1 MRNMLRNRKRKKNK
15 DSKNNMKDIK
25 TKLMYRMTCTNI
37 TIYSSYRVWDQRAA
51 FSKKTL
57 KCLRSSL
64 RS

>member
-51 FSKKTL
+51 FF
-57 KCLRSSL
+57 
-64 RS
+64 